1 MILKNYY
8 YWFES
13 ALSNEIC
20 DIIIQLG
27 KSKQE
32 SKANLGR
39 EADVKDLSKVRNS
52 NIAWINEKFV
62 YDSIHPFV
70 HEANKKAGWN
80 FQWDYSEACQ
90 FTKYNKEQFYEWH
103 PDQATKPYHKPDDK
117 GFHGKI
123 RKLSVTVS
131 LSHPDEYDG
140 GNLEFDFRN
149 NSEEENKI
157 VCKEIRPRG
166 SIIVFPSFVFH
177 RVTPIT
183 RGTRYSLV
191 MWNLG
196 KPYQ

>member
-13 ALSNEIC
+13 ALSDNVC
-20 DIIIQLG
+20 DMIMQIG

-32 SKANLGR
+32 SKAILDR

-52 NIAWINEKFV
+52 NVAWISEKFV
-62 YDSIHPFV
+62 YDSIHPFI

-90 FTKYNKEQFYEWH
+90 FTKYDKEQFYEWH
-103 PDQATKPYHKPDDK
+103 PDQSSKPYHKPDDK

-140 GNLEFDFRN
+140 GNLEFDFKNHR
-149 NSEEENKI
+149 EKENKI

-177 RVTPIT
+177 RVTPVT